1 MYRQSKPLAD
11 LIAPD
16 RRKQKLFI
24 TIALS
29 VLGGIALCMAGSAV
43 MAHYQTSQP
52 QPHLPIMLGRIQ
64 PAVLSGAD
72 HDIAMPPPG
81 LAIMNVWMQG
91 CQDCMPAFEAMAR
104 LQDEGGLG
112 VDVPIYNIAYGE
124 AEPSW
129 AKRYGVREN
138 LAYDLGGASVV
149 RPLGINTFT
158 TIVIDK
164 DGTILLRDRPDQ
176 AGYRARVRAA
186 VHADDHVDKHDPLAK
201 ETLGA
206 DAIDRVVE
214 SQRTALKRNCWDTAK
229 PTTTRASVTIRA
241 IVGADGRVS
250 STSSMT
256 NDPGGREIGACVE
269 GEVRKWRF
277 PPGET
282 GPGGR
287 GDVTVNIPF
296 KFVRQ

>member
-24 TIALS
+24 TIVLS
-29 VLGGIALCMAGSAV
+29 MLGGVAIWLGGAAV
-43 MAHYQTSQP
+43 LAHFQTSQP
-52 QPHLPIMLGRIQ
+52 QPHLPIMIGRIQ

-72 HDIAMPPPG
+72 HDIVMPPPG

-91 CQDCMPAFEAMAR
+91 CQDCMPAFEAMKR
-104 LQDEGGLG
+104 LEDEGGLG

-124 AEPSW
+124 AEPRW
-129 AKRYGVREN
+129 AMRYGVREN

-158 TIVIDK
+158 TLVVDR

-176 AGYRARVRAA
+176 TGFRARVRAA
-186 VHADDHVDKHDPLAK
+186 VHADDKEKSHGDPLAVRQP
-201 ETLGA
+201 LAA
-206 DAIDRVVE
+206 DTIDRVVA
-214 SQRTALKRNCWDTAK
+214 SQRLTLKRNCWDTAR
-229 PTTTRASVTIRA
+229 PSTVRASVTVRA
-241 IVGADGRVS
+241 VIGADGRVG
-250 STSSMT
+250 STRYTSV
-256 NDPGGREIGACVE
+256 DEGGREIGACVE

-277 PPGET
+277 PATPPET
-282 GPGGR
+282 R